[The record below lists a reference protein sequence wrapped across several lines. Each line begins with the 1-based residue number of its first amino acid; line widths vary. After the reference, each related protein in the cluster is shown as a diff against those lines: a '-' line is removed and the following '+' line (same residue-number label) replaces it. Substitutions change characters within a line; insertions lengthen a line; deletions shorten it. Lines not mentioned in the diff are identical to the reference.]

1 MLLSRYLRVFLI
13 FPVVLVV
20 GCAQQPLSSID
31 RNKYKTVCLDPNLK
45 APNHYVY
52 RDITGKRSRG
62 VMSSFGLAG
71 AVVGLMA
78 GAASESPGYHRFD
91 AAASKHPIDIRVVV
105 RREMEN
111 ALRSSKLLQ
120 VVPANADT
128 TLKIEIQGYGV
139 GPVND
144 RELGGM
150 IAARTTLTGRNG
162 AVIWKKDEWAVSNTT
177 ALLEGIEANPALW
190 PRMANEAAQAL
201 AKRLLLVTT
210 TTKRTAAEPF
220 M

>member
-13 FPVVLVV
+13 FPVVFVV

-31 RNKYKTVCLDPNLK
+31 RNNYKTVCLDPNLK

>member
-13 FPVVLVV
+13 FPVVFVV

-111 ALRSSKLLQ
+111 ALRIDASFPQ
-120 VVPANADT
+120 V
-128 TLKIEIQGYGV
+128 LFQ
-139 GPVND
+139 
-144 RELGGM
+144 
-150 IAARTTLTGRNG
+150 
-162 AVIWKKDEWAVSNTT
+162 
-177 ALLEGIEANPALW
+177 LLESVHADSL
-190 PRMANEAAQAL
+190 
-201 AKRLLLVTT
+201 
-210 TTKRTAAEPF
+210 
-220 M
+220 